1 MKSNLNKNM
10 RYRKEN
16 VKLRQ
21 DVVFEL
27 HCLGYNQRDIAK
39 KLNVSLGLVNADLK
53 IMLARSQNTV
63 SDYNKRLPQ
72 EVDRAFSV
80 YNVLIREAHNTVE
93 TTRDENV
100 KLKAID
106 SIRDTTTARVQLA
119 SNFDIIKHV
128 PNLNKKDDSSSE
140 SAENL
145 QIDDVPANE
154 ENQK

>member
-1 MKSNLNKNM
+1 MKSNLNMK
-10 RYRKEN
+10 YRKEN

-53 IMLARSQNTV
+53 IMLARSQNSV
-63 SDYNKRLPQ
+63 HDYNKRLPQ
-72 EVDRAFSV
+72 EVDKAFSV
-80 YNVLIREAHNTVE
+80 YNTMIRLAHNTIE

-106 SIRDTTTARVQLA
+106 SITNITESKIQLA
-119 SNFDIIKHV
+119 SNYDIIKHV
-128 PNLNKKDDSSSE
+128 PGLNKSKEPMLHFQKLDT
-140 SAENL
+140 
-145 QIDDVPANE
+145 E
-154 ENQK
+154 EQKQEGR